1 MGRSSRADAAMHRE
15 QVVTATSRLLR
26 ERGSGVSVQDVM
38 ATAGMTHGGFYK
50 HFGSKDELVAV
61 AATAAFDDLNGWFEQ
76 ILADAS
82 DKPAARRELLRDY
95 LSPDHRD
102 DPGGGCASTALACDT
117 TRAPG
122 DSPLHESY
130 VDGLAKVIDMVAEFQ
145 DTEDGAEARRRAVI
159 EFATMV
165 GALTLSRAAGK
176 SALSDEILD
185 TVRESLDR
193 QA

>member
-50 HFGSKDELVAV
+50 HFESKDELVGV
-61 AATAAFDDLNGWFEQ
+61 AATAAFDDLNGWFRQ
-76 ILADAS
+76 ILADS
-82 DKPAARRELLRDY
+82 PGKPEARRELLRNY
-95 LSPDHRD
+95 LSTDHRD

-117 TRAPG
+117 TRAPE
-122 DSPLHESY
+122 DSPLRESY
-130 VDGLAKVIDMVAEFQ
+130 VEGLAKTIDMVARFQ
-145 DTEDGAEARRRAVI
+145 DSGDAEARRRAVI

-193 QA
+193 

>member
-1 MGRSSRADAAMHRE
+1 MHRA
-15 QVVTATSRLLR
+15 QVVSATSRLLR

-50 HFGSKDELVAV
+50 HFGSKDELVGV
-61 AATAAFDDLNGWFEQ
+61 AATAAFDDLNGWFER
-76 ILADAS
+76 ILADA
-82 DKPAARRELLRDY
+82 PGTPEARRELLRNY
-95 LSPDHRD
+95 LSADHRD

-117 TRAPG
+117 ARAPEG
-122 DSPLHESY
+122 SPLRESY
-130 VDGLAKVIDMVAEFQ
+130 VEGLAKTIDMVAKFQ
-145 DTEDGAEARRRAVI
+145 DTEDDAEAHRRAVI

-165 GALTLSRAAGK
+165 GALALARAAGK